1 MSAKQIEVTC
11 PCCATRL
18 TVDVLTSKVMRQSQ
32 APGAAPA
39 GAEDK
44 DRWSSAQE
52 RVRDRTTAGE
62 DKLKSALEYER
73 TKGKRFDDLFDK
85 AKDKHV
91 RGTDGEPA
99 G

>member
-18 TVDVLTSKVMRQSQ
+18 TVDVLTSKVMRQTQ
-32 APGAAPA
+32 APGATPT
-39 GAEDK
+39 AEDK
-44 DRWSSAQE
+44 DRWASAQD